1 MLFIT
6 YFKNLERVM
15 RKFFR
20 IILIGAFILGLQSC
34 GKEEG
39 GGGSSSSSNG
49 VSSSG
54 SDYSSYEEVKSA
66 FSSMSLS
73 SGVSTDMVV
82 YHIGSAYGAT
92 STVNNGGSANYCIR
106 FFGYTSGDCSSNS
119 NANTAQ
125 LISVLNNGEY
135 MVVDSV
141 ASDSVTVSKAVDVN
155 DYGFDFE
162 ADTYTRNND
171 IYQQMLG
178 LDGTS
183 VLKRVV
189 SDATITVYNTSSG
202 ASTTLRGNYV
212 EHFYSNGS
220 VNGFVLS
227 NALPVISNPVLITE
241 DYTAT
246 GALKYS
252 GNYQVR
258 SISINYH
265 SVYFNVATGSY
276 TTQTIGSR
284 TISL

>member
-1 MLFIT
+1 
-6 YFKNLERVM
+6 
-15 RKFFR
+15 
-20 IILIGAFILGLQSC
+20 
-34 GKEEG
+34 
-39 GGGSSSSSNG
+39 
-49 VSSSG
+49 
-54 SDYSSYEEVKSA
+54 
-66 FSSMSLS
+66 
-73 SGVSTDMVV
+73 
-82 YHIGSAYGAT
+82 
-92 STVNNGGSANYCIR
+92 
-106 FFGYTSGDCSSNS
+106 
-119 NANTAQ
+119 
-125 LISVLNNGEY
+125 

>member
-1 MLFIT
+1 
-6 YFKNLERVM
+6 M